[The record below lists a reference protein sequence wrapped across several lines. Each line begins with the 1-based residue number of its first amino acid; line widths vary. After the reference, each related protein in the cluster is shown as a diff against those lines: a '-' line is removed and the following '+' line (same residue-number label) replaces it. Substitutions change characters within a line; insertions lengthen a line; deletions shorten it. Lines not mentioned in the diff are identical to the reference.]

1 MLAADLNEDER
12 EKFVTQ
18 VTPETHPTET
28 TPNAELLRS
37 LGRLVRGLSALFWG
51 LPVSLVVCVKVAQTD
66 VFQPITLFPSAIA
79 NIIPLLVVTG
89 WLLFGLSQLGHFQRQ
104 ERVWIN
110 ALDRARLLA
119 LINLGLSPFLYWW
132 EREPQQIFFRIAVQV
147 LAVSG
152 LVFLA
157 NLNLVLYRLSVMLPD
172 ENLRQETRHFTMLNR
187 LLVLG
192 ILLFG
197 GAFAVCLHYPRMLL
211 ILANDSIAIGPAGLW
226 VLLFL
231 VLLPLAV
238 TMALIWKIKQVILD
252 SVFGG

>member
-1 MLAADLNEDER
+1 
-12 EKFVTQ
+12 VTE
-18 VTPETHPTET
+18 VTPETRPTET
-28 TPNAELLRS
+28 APNAELLRS

-51 LPVSLVVCVKVAQTD
+51 LPIALVLCVQVAQSD
-66 VFQPITLFPSAIA
+66 IFQHFNLISAAVA
-79 NIIPLLVVTG
+79 NIVPPVIATG
-89 WLLFGLSQLGHFQRQ
+89 WLLFGLSQLGHFQKQ

-119 LINLGLSPFLYWW
+119 LVNCGLSPFLYWW
-132 EREPQQIFFRIAVQV
+132 NQQPQQEFFTVAVEV
-147 LAVSG
+147 LAVSALG
-152 LVFLA
+152 FLA

-172 ENLRQETRHFTMLNR
+172 ENLRQETRHFTILNR

-192 ILLFG
+192 ILVFG
-197 GAFAVCLHYPRMLL
+197 GVFAILLHHPKFLFMLGNYSVSV
-211 ILANDSIAIGPAGLW
+211 APAGLW

>member
-1 MLAADLNEDER
+1 
-12 EKFVTQ
+12 VTE
-18 VTPETHPTET
+18 VTPETRPTET
-28 TPNAELLRS
+28 APNAELLRS

-51 LPVSLVVCVKVAQTD
+51 LPVALVLCVQVAQSD
-66 VFQPITLFPSAIA
+66 IFQHFNLIGPAVA
-79 NIIPLLVVTG
+79 NIVPPVIATG
-89 WLLFGLSQLGHFQRQ
+89 WLLFALSQLGHFQKQ

-119 LINLGLSPFLYWW
+119 LINCGLSPFLYWW
-132 EREPQQIFFRIAVQV
+132 NQQPQQQFFTVAVEV
-147 LAVSG
+147 LAVSA

-172 ENLRQETRHFTMLNR
+172 ENLRQETRHFTILNR

-192 ILLFG
+192 IIVFG
-197 GAFAVCLHYPRMLL
+197 GVFAVLIHHPRFVLM
-211 ILANDSIAIGPAGLW
+211 ISNYSVSLAQAGLW

>member
-1 MLAADLNEDER
+1 MKLHEDEH
-12 EKFVTQ
+12 EKLAPMVTS
-18 VTPETHPTET
+18 ETRPTET
-28 TPNAELLRS
+28 APNAELLRS

-51 LPVSLVVCVKVAQTD
+51 LPATLVICVQVAQTD
-66 VFQPITLFPSAIA
+66 LFEHLNTIPAAVA
-79 NIIPLLVVTG
+79 NIIPTTVATG
-89 WLLFGLSQLGHFQRQ
+89 WLLFGLSQLCHFQKQ

-132 EREPQQIFFRIAVQV
+132 NRQPQVAFFSVAVEV
-147 LAVSG
+147 LAVFG
-152 LVFLA
+152 LMFLA

-172 ENLRQETRHFTMLNR
+172 ENLRQETKHFTTLNR

-192 ILLFG
+192 ILLIG
-197 GAFAVCLHYPRMLL
+197 GAYSLLLRYPELFPGLNGYVESHPLAV
-211 ILANDSIAIGPAGLW
+211 LW
-226 VLLFL
+226 AFLFL

-238 TMALIWKIKQVILD
+238 TMALIWKIKQVIMD